1 MTRCCPAGESATI
14 GKGRANGSQYR
25 DAGLRICRTGS
36 DNGAIYRA
44 PVTHRRLPSA
54 NRSVPGCLLE
64 PRLRR
69 RVSIRRHDGGA
80 LGERLAARAGELIV
94 SAPEVVEKREGKG
107 AKEDGREP
115 EAAHGGSAG
124 VREAALWAALGI
136 ARVGVLAAS
145 ANHFARRY
153 HGMRKE
159 RNAAAGQSHADHPGR
174 RLGLP
179 GCGR

>member
-1 MTRCCPAGESATI
+1 MLSCRRI
-14 GKGRANGSQYR
+14 GNDRQGSGKWIAIQGCRNEDMANGFPQR
-25 DAGLRICRTGS
+25 CDLP
-36 DNGAIYRA
+36 GARHSPAPPVGQSIRA
-44 PVTHRRLPSA
+44 
-54 NRSVPGCLLE
+54 GCLLE

-159 RNAAAGQSHADHPGR
+159 RNAAAGQSHAEHPGR